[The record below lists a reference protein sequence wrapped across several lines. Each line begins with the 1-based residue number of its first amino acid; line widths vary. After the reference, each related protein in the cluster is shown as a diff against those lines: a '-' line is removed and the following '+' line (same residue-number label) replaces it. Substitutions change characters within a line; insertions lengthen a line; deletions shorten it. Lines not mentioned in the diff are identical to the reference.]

1 MRWPLGRPTTVRTRI
16 VALALA
22 PAVALMALWG
32 FAMVSVT
39 AELRALIRVQGV
51 YGDFGT
57 PVDTAVGQIQIER
70 RMSAA
75 YLGAGGRD
83 AAGAGQ
89 LLGQQRRT
97 DQVVDA
103 MRQAIRG
110 GDRSRLTARQ
120 RQSLDAMLTAT
131 DRLDGLR
138 QRVLTRKI
146 GWDQAVEQYS
156 ALIEPTFDVQSTLTA
171 LQAGQLARET
181 ETVFE
186 LVRVREFV
194 SREDALVAGA
204 RAAGTA
210 LTPGQYNALTQT
222 IEDRRVFQQTYVP
235 DLPADSRALFE
246 KFQDGALYRSLN
258 QGEDA
263 LLRAG
268 AGGAAQAVAA
278 DSWRSTVDR
287 IVKQYRDLCTEAG
300 DNSAARGRAFAYQEL
315 TKAAIAGAAGLIVA
329 GLSLWFAVRGAR
341 RISRRLEAL
350 RDAADVL
357 AGRQLPDVM
366 RRLGAGEEVDAVAEA
381 PPLAAAGDRDDEIG
395 QVGRSFNTARLAAV
409 EAAVKQ
415 ATLRRGLF
423 AVLLNIARRNQ
434 ALVHRQLKLVDTL
447 ERRTED
453 PDVLRELFRIDHL
466 TTRMRRH
473 AESLIILS
481 GSAPGRRWRRPVPI
495 AQVVSSAVGE
505 IEDYARVVVPPM
517 PDTGIAAD
525 AVADVVH
532 LFAELLENATVFSPP
547 HTQVTLRT
555 GRVGGGFVLEID
567 DRGLGLD
574 AEAHAHAERTLTDP
588 DAFDPTRHDRLG
600 LYVVGRLAARHGI
613 DVTLRDSPYGGTTAV
628 VLLPESILAEPG
640 GTDTPQD
647 TEPPTALPGTRPEPG
662 GPRVPLPPESHTE
675 VRPLPSRRGNGPAGS
690 ETPVASGAGTGRPGA
705 RESGSG
711 SDTARPEAVPTG
723 GSGVSGAGS
732 GWDAAPSRS
741 ASAGTSGVS
750 ESGAG
755 WLTSS
760 ERSGARVSG
769 AEFASTGESG
779 ASGGGTGWQKP
790 SGRPGPHESGTG
802 RNGAGS
808 ESASVGTSG
817 VSETGAG
824 WLTSSEQPGAHDSGV
839 AWDVPSEPLS
849 PRRRPGTPELGAAPG
864 APSSEAG
871 AAWQGAP
878 EPRPA
883 NGSGG
888 PGSPV
893 APSATPEASWQSP
906 SDAGAS
912 WQSPSD
918 AGASWRPSS
927 RADAPAQT
935 PSRTGPSWPAQPDPL
950 PVRHSGPSEGD
961 APWQAPQA
969 GPPVS
974 GVGAAFGSGDA
985 SHSHAQPDPLPAR
998 RPGAFEPAAPWE
1010 SRHVPSPAPRPGTT
1024 EGAPVPPLHPTR
1036 RPDTGE
1042 GGTPAGLPHTG
1053 APGNTPPPALPT
1065 RHPGTGEGG
1074 TPAELPRTGTS
1085 ASTPPPALPT
1095 RRPST
1100 PEPSTPEPSTPETGT
1115 PEPGPSEP
1123 GPSEP
1128 GTPEPGPSEPRTPD
1142 ASTVVPALPTRV
1154 RQASLA
1160 RQLRDEP
1167 QEQAEG
1173 GRREVD
1179 AEEMRAIFGA
1189 FQRGLDQGR
1198 KGMPARPGATEGDTV
1213 NIHVDE
1219 GTDTDDAR

>member
-51 YGDFGT
+51 YDDFGT

-83 AAGAGQ
+83 AAGAGR

-210 LTPGQYNALTQT
+210 LTPGQYDALTQT

-235 DLPADSRALFE
+235 DLPADSRVLFE

-268 AGGAAQAVAA
+268 AGGASQAVAA

-300 DNSAARGRAFAYQEL
+300 DNSAARGRAFAYREL

-366 RRLGAGEEVDAVAEA
+366 RRLSAGEEVDAVAEA
-381 PPLAAAGDRDDEIG
+381 PPLAAAGGRDDEIG

-613 DVTLRDSPYGGTTAV
+613 DVSLRDSPYGGTTAV

-647 TEPPTALPGTRPEPG
+647 TEPPEARPEHG
-662 GPRVPLPPESHTE
+662 GARVPLPPEQGE
-675 VRPLPSRRGNGPAGS
+675 VRPLPSRRRNGPAGS
-690 ETPVASGAGTGRPGA
+690 EPPGASGVGSGRTGA
-705 RESGSG
+705 RESGTG
-711 SDTARPEAVPTG
+711 SDAAGLETVP
-723 GSGVSGAGS
+723 
-732 GWDAAPSRS
+732 
-741 ASAGTSGVS
+741 
-750 ESGAG
+750 
-755 WLTSS
+755 
-760 ERSGARVSG
+760 
-769 AEFASTGESG
+769 
-779 ASGGGTGWQKP
+779 
-790 SGRPGPHESGTG
+790 
-802 RNGAGS
+802 
-808 ESASVGTSG
+808 
-817 VSETGAG
+817 
-824 WLTSSEQPGAHDSGV
+824 SEQPGAYDSGV
-839 AWDVPSEPLS
+839 AWDVPSEPL
-849 PRRRPGTPELGAAPG
+849 PTRRRPGAPEPGVAPG
-864 APSSEAG
+864 TPPSEAG

-878 EPRPA
+878 EPWPA
-883 NGSGG
+883 KGTDV

-893 APSATPEASWQSP
+893 TPSSTPEASRQSP

-912 WQSPSD
+912 WQ
-918 AGASWRPSS
+918 
-927 RADAPAQT
+927 
-935 PSRTGPSWPAQPDPL
+935 
-950 PVRHSGPSEGD
+950 
-961 APWQAPQA
+961 
-969 GPPVS
+969 
-974 GVGAAFGSGDA
+974 
-985 SHSHAQPDPLPAR
+985 
-998 RPGAFEPAAPWE
+998 
-1010 SRHVPSPAPRPGTT
+1010 
-1024 EGAPVPPLHPTR
+1024 
-1036 RPDTGE
+1036 
-1042 GGTPAGLPHTG
+1042 
-1053 APGNTPPPALPT
+1053 
-1065 RHPGTGEGG
+1065 
-1074 TPAELPRTGTS
+1074 
-1085 ASTPPPALPT
+1085 
-1095 RRPST
+1095 
-1100 PEPSTPEPSTPETGT
+1100 
-1115 PEPGPSEP
+1115 
-1123 GPSEP
+1123 
-1128 GTPEPGPSEPRTPD
+1128 
-1142 ASTVVPALPTRV
+1142 
-1154 RQASLA
+1154 
-1160 RQLRDEP
+1160 
-1167 QEQAEG
+1167 
-1173 GRREVD
+1173 
-1179 AEEMRAIFGA
+1179 
-1189 FQRGLDQGR
+1189 
-1198 KGMPARPGATEGDTV
+1198 
-1213 NIHVDE
+1213 
-1219 GTDTDDAR
+1219 

>member
-315 TKAAIAGAAGLIVA
+315 TKAAIAGAAGLVVA

-574 AEAHAHAERTLTDP
+574 AEAHAHAGRTLTDP

-628 VLLPESILAEPG
+628 VLLPESILAETG

-662 GPRVPLPPESHTE
+662 GARVPLPPESHTE

-711 SDTARPEAVPTG
+711 SDTAGPEAVPTG

-741 ASAGTSGVS
+741 ASVGTSGVS
-750 ESGAG
+750 ETGAG
-755 WLTSS
+755 WLMSS

-769 AEFASTGESG
+769 AEFASAGESG
-779 ASGGGTGWQKP
+779 ASGGGAGWQKS
-790 SGRPGPHESGTG
+790 SGRPGPHESGAG

-808 ESASVGTSG
+808 ESGSVGTSG

-839 AWDVPSEPLS
+839 AWDVPSEPLP
-849 PRRRPGTPELGAAPG
+849 PRRRPGTPEPGAAPV
-864 APSSEAG
+864 APSSGAG

-893 APSATPEASWQSP
+893 APSPTPEASWQAP

-912 WQSPSD
+912 WQAPSD
-918 AGASWRPSS
+918 AGASWQPSS

-950 PVRHSGPSEGD
+950 PARHSGPSEGD

-974 GVGAAFGSGDA
+974 GAGAAFGSGDA

-1010 SRHVPSPAPRPGTT
+1010 PPHAPRPGTT
-1024 EGAPVPPLHPTR
+1024 EGAPVPPPLPTR

-1042 GGTPAGLPHTG
+1042 GGTPAGLPRPGTTEG
-1053 APGNTPPPALPT
+1053 APVPPPLPT
-1065 RHPGTGEGG
+1065 RRPDTGEGG
-1074 TPAELPRTGTS
+1074 TPAGLPRTGTS
-1085 ASTPPPALPT
+1085 ASTPPPALPSRRPT
-1095 RRPST
+1095 RR
-1100 PEPSTPEPSTPETGT
+1100 
-1115 PEPGPSEP
+1115 
-1123 GPSEP
+1123 P
-1128 GTPEPGPSEPRTPD
+1128 GTPEPGTSEPRTPD

>member
-32 FAMVSVT
+32 FAMVSDT

-51 YGDFGT
+51 YADFGT

-97 DQVVDA
+97 DQMVDA

-110 GDRSRLTARQ
+110 GDRGRLTTRQ
-120 RQSLDAMLTAT
+120 RQSLDAMVTAT

-138 QRVLTRKI
+138 QRVLTREI
-146 GWDQAVEQYS
+146 SWDRAVEQYS
-156 ALIEPTFDVQSTLTA
+156 AVIEPTFDVQSTLTA

-194 SREDALVAGA
+194 SREDALVAGV

-210 LTPGQYNALTQT
+210 LTPGQYAALTQT

-268 AGGAAQAVAA
+268 AGGASRAVAA

-287 IVKQYRDLCTEAG
+287 IVKQYRDLCTAAA
-300 DNSAARGRAFAYQEL
+300 DNSAARGRAFAYQQL
-315 TKAAIAGAAGLIVA
+315 TRAAIAGAAGLVVA

-357 AGRQLPDVM
+357 AERQLPDVM
-366 RRLGAGEEVDAVAEA
+366 RRLSAGEEVDAAAEA

-409 EAAVKQ
+409 EAAVRQ

-613 DVTLRDSPYGGTTAV
+613 DVSLRDSPYGGTTAV
-628 VLLPESILAEPG
+628 VLLPETILAATGE
-640 GTDTPQD
+640 TDTRPD
-647 TEPPTALPGTRPEPG
+647 PEPTATPPATPTGVWAGHG
-662 GPRVPLPPESHTE
+662 GPGHGGAGRGGARVPLPPEERGEVRPLPSAG
-675 VRPLPSRRGNGPAGS
+675 VRPLPSRRRNGPA
-690 ETPVASGAGTGRPGA
+690 E
-705 RESGSG
+705 
-711 SDTARPEAVPTG
+711 PEAPPTG
-723 GSGVSGAGS
+723 APGV
-732 GWDAAPSRS
+732 APHPS
-741 ASAGTSGVS
+741 A
-750 ESGAG
+750 
-755 WLTSS
+755 
-760 ERSGARVSG
+760 
-769 AEFASTGESG
+769 
-779 ASGGGTGWQKP
+779 Q
-790 SGRPGPHESGTG
+790 PGP
-802 RNGAGS
+802 
-808 ESASVGTSG
+808 
-817 VSETGAG
+817 
-824 WLTSSEQPGAHDSGV
+824 L
-839 AWDVPSEPLS
+839 
-849 PRRRPGTPELGAAPG
+849 
-864 APSSEAG
+864 
-871 AAWQGAP
+871 
-878 EPRPA
+878 PA
-883 NGSGG
+883 RG
-888 PGSPV
+888 
-893 APSATPEASWQSP
+893 
-906 SDAGAS
+906 
-912 WQSPSD
+912 
-918 AGASWRPSS
+918 
-927 RADAPAQT
+927 
-935 PSRTGPSWPAQPDPL
+935 
-950 PVRHSGPSEGD
+950 SGPSVGGT
-961 APWQAPQA
+961 PWQASYTDHRLS
-969 GPPVS
+969 GP
-974 GVGAAFGSGDA
+974 GDA
-985 SHSHAQPDPLPAR
+985 SHPPAQPGSRPAERPRAAESPTPWHAPHGSSSTPGPGAPATPSGGGPAASAPPPLPTRRPGGHDAPGQPPHTPTAGPGAPASTPPPPLPAR
-998 RPGAFEPAAPWE
+998 RPG
-1010 SRHVPSPAPRPGTT
+1010 PSAS
-1024 EGAPVPPLHPTR
+1024 ADAWQPPH
-1036 RPDTGE
+1036 
-1042 GGTPAGLPHTG
+1042 AS
-1053 APGNTPPPALPT
+1053 APGHGASASAPPPP
-1065 RHPGTGEGG
+1065 
-1074 TPAELPRTGTS
+1074 
-1085 ASTPPPALPT
+1085 LPT
-1095 RRPST
+1095 RRH
-1100 PEPSTPEPSTPETGT
+1100 GA
-1115 PEPGPSEP
+1115 
-1123 GPSEP
+1123 
-1128 GTPEPGPSEPRTPD
+1128 PD
-1142 ASTVVPALPTRV
+1142 GGVPAEAAGAAPVLPTRV

-1167 QEQAEG
+1167 QDQAKG

-1198 KGMPARPGATEGDTV
+1198 KGMPARPERPGATDGDTV

>member
-39 AELRALIRVQGV
+39 AELRALIRIQGV
-51 YGDFGT
+51 YDDFGT

-263 LLRAG
+263 LLRAA

-315 TKAAIAGAAGLIVA
+315 TKAAIAGAAGLVVA

-690 ETPVASGAGTGRPGA
+690 ETPVASGVGTGRPGA

-711 SDTARPEAVPTG
+711 SDTAGPEAVPTG
-723 GSGVSGAGS
+723 GSGASRAGTR
-732 GWDAAPSRS
+732 WDAAPSR
-741 ASAGTSGVS
+741 
-750 ESGAG
+750 
-755 WLTSS
+755 
-760 ERSGARVSG
+760 
-769 AEFASTGESG
+769 
-779 ASGGGTGWQKP
+779 
-790 SGRPGPHESGTG
+790 
-802 RNGAGS
+802 
-808 ESASVGTSG
+808 SASVGTSG

-824 WLTSSEQPGAHDSGV
+824 WLTPSERSGARVLGAEFASAGESGASGGGSGWQKPSGGPGPHESGAGRNGAGSESGSVGTSGVSETSAGWLTPSEQPGAHDSGV
-839 AWDVPSEPLS
+839 AWDVPSEPLP
-849 PRRRPGTPELGAAPG
+849 PRRRPGTPEFGAAPET
-864 APSSEAG
+864 PSSGAG

-893 APSATPEASWQSP
+893 APSATPEASWQAP

-918 AGASWRPSS
+918 AGVSWQAPSDAGASWQPSS
-927 RADAPAQT
+927 RADAPVQT

-950 PVRHSGPSEGD
+950 PARHSGPSEGD
-961 APWQAPQA
+961 APWQAPHA

-974 GVGAAFGSGDA
+974 GAGAAFGSGDA

-1065 RHPGTGEGG
+1065 RRPDTGEGG
-1074 TPAELPRTGTS
+1074 TPAGLPRTGTS
-1085 ASTPPPALPT
+1085 ASTPPPALPSRRPT

-1100 PEPSTPEPSTPETGT
+1100 PEPGTPEPSTPETGT
-1115 PEPGPSEP
+1115 PG
-1123 GPSEP
+1123 P
-1128 GTPEPGPSEPRTPD
+1128 GTCEPRTPD